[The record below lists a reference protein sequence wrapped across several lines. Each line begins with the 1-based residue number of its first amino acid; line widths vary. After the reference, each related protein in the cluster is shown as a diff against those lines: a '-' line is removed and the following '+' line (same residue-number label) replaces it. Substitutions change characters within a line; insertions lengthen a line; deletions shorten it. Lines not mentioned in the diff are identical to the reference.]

1 LKREK
6 TSTVRNAKLAEQGE
20 GTEKSGEDLKK
31 QIFQDAFDLRRHLMP
46 RYDVWR
52 MDMSRA
58 MGTLEFI
65 LFFKKEP
72 NHVCVE

>member
-1 LKREK
+1 
-6 TSTVRNAKLAEQGE
+6 
-20 GTEKSGEDLKK
+20 
-31 QIFQDAFDLRRHLMP
+31 MP